1 MRCKVLVPF
10 LPALLLGG
18 CATVER
24 SALPMPASAL
34 QARQAQTR
42 TIEGVES
49 GVVLKAALSALQDEG
64 FVIRQVNAELGLL
77 TAVKEWRS
85 RKQPGLSR
93 TVKWLAALPT
103 YGASLLV
110 PTGKTEFT
118 TVEANVNVMA
128 EADETRVRISLV
140 SKVTDGQGRL
150 CSVMPVEDADV
161 YQGLLARLDKA
172 VYLEKEGF

>member
-1 MRCKVLVPF
+1 MRRQLMLL

-24 SALPMPASAL
+24 QALPTPASAL

-42 TIEGVES
+42 NLEGVAS
-49 GVVLKAALSALQDEG
+49 DVVLKAALNALQDEG
-64 FVIRQVNAELGLL
+64 FVIRQVNSELGLVS
-77 TAVKEWRS
+77 AVKEWRS

-118 TVEANVNVMA
+118 SVEANVNVMP
-128 EADETRVRISLV
+128 EAGQTRVRISLV

-150 CSVMPVEDADV
+150 CSVTTVEDAAV

-172 VYLEKEGF
+172 VYLQKEGF

>member
-1 MRCKVLVPF
+1 MRLR
-10 LPALLLGG
+10 LTMAIPALLLGG

-24 SALPMPASAL
+24 SALPTPASAL
-34 QARQAQTR
+34 QTRQAQTR
-42 TIEGVES
+42 TLEGVSSE
-49 GVVLKAALSALQDEG
+49 VVLKAALSALQDDG
-64 FVIRQVNAELGLL
+64 FVIRQVSSELGLV

-118 TVEANVNVMA
+118 SVEANLDVTA

-140 SKVTDGQGRL
+140 AKVTDGQGRL
-150 CSVMPVEDADV
+150 YSVTPVEDAVV
-161 YQGLLARLDKA
+161 YQGLLSRLDKA
-172 VYLEKEGF
+172 VYLQKEGF

>member
-1 MRCKVLVPF
+1 MRREPMLL
-10 LPALLLGG
+10 LPMLLLLGG

-24 SALPMPASAL
+24 SALPMPADAL
-34 QARQAQTR
+34 SARQAQTR
-42 TIEGVES
+42 TLEGVSSE
-49 GVVLKAALSALQDEG
+49 VVLKAALNALQDDG
-64 FVIRQVNAELGLL
+64 FVIRQVNSELGLV
-77 TAVKEWRS
+77 TAAKEWRS

-93 TVKWLAALPT
+93 TIKWLAALPT

-118 TVEANVNVMA
+118 SVEANVNVMP
-128 EADETRVRISLV
+128 EAGQTRVRISLV

-150 CSVMPVEDADV
+150 CSVTPVEDAAV

-172 VYLEKEGF
+172 VYLQEQGL